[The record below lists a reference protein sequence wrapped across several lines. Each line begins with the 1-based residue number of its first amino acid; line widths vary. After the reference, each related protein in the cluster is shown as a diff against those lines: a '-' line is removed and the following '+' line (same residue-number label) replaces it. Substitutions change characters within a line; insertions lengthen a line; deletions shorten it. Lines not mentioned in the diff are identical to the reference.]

1 MSKRITPSFVLLPLG
16 GLWELLY
23 EFTETDRH
31 GLRYICVSW
40 SVAQPEMKVL
50 HSLGPC
56 ADRQR
61 QYQDAPLG
69 WIWPI
74 NVDRVNLVSAKEIVC
89 LWLCVCQRVCK
100 FEKYFKEKARAC
112 VFVFYSRSL
121 RGYQTSR
128 PCMCVS
134 RCDVRQDT
142 TVFCVVKLMFSVR
155 APVGE
160 LLGLS
165 RKWWGRQLS
174 ESSCSECVVWCV
186 PGLDVKPV
194 HSFQVIERTFTLHA
208 CNTIISNTGPGGE
221 AGLQCHAWN

>member
-1 MSKRITPSFVLLPLG
+1 MLTVSTSPQQRKLSVCG
-16 GLWELLY
+16 CV
-23 EFTETDRH
+23 
-31 GLRYICVSW
+31 CVSGC
-40 SVAQPEMKVL
+40 V
-50 HSLGPC
+50 SLKNIL
-56 ADRQR
+56 RKR
-61 QYQDAPLG
+61 LG
-69 WIWPI
+69 
-74 NVDRVNLVSAKEIVC
+74 RVC
-89 LWLCVCQRVCK
+89 LS
-100 FEKYFKEKARAC
+100 F
-112 VFVFYSRSL
+112 RSL

-221 AGLQCHAWN
+221 AGLQCHARN

>member
-1 MSKRITPSFVLLPLG
+1 MNKRIALSFVLLSLG

-74 NVDRVNLVSAKEIVC
+74 NVDRVHLVSAKEIVC
-89 LWLCVCQRVCK
+89 LWLCVCQWVCS
-100 FEKYFKEKARAC
+100 FEKCFKDKARTC

-128 PCMCVS
+128 PYMCVS
-134 RCDVRQDT
+134 HCDVQCRPWVIWCPRQNLRLRPLVSQSISQSIFT
-142 TVFCVVKLMFSVR
+142 HSHRNCMYIY
-155 APVGE
+155 
-160 LLGLS
+160 S
-165 RKWWGRQLS
+165 R
-174 ESSCSECVVWCV
+174 
-186 PGLDVKPV
+186 
-194 HSFQVIERTFTLHA
+194 FYIF
-208 CNTIISNTGPGGE
+208 
-221 AGLQCHAWN
+221 

>member
-1 MSKRITPSFVLLPLG
+1 
-16 GLWELLY
+16 
-23 EFTETDRH
+23 
-31 GLRYICVSW
+31 
-40 SVAQPEMKVL
+40 MKVL

-74 NVDRVNLVSAKEIVC
+74 NVDRVHLASAKEIVC

-174 ESSCSECVVWCV
+174 ESSCSECVGVCLAWMWSQCIHFKSLKGHLHCMLATPSYQTLALEARLGSSV
-186 PGLDVKPV
+186 TPETKPLGAATPFPLEHLFCGRIKYLGHHKGLVD
-194 HSFQVIERTFTLHA
+194 
-208 CNTIISNTGPGGE
+208 
-221 AGLQCHAWN
+221 